1 MRFFSSRRRQ
11 RVTQE
16 TEGTEGAAAID
27 SADQT
32 IAEEQLP
39 ETLPAEGGA
48 PSLDAPCDLTPQA
61 TEALGPYSD
70 GESPQGSQFLDLGAL
85 RIPLITGLQVFPVQ
99 DAHGNILAIEIV
111 SAAAQ
116 MQLSPFAMQRS
127 GGLWEEIREELAE
140 QLKAQEYQIFPLP
153 GPFGEAIL
161 ARPIPGGKSCG
172 EGAFPLLLWGIEGD
186 RWFLR
191 VIVRGQAA
199 EDENARVGL
208 LEVLHGMEVVRDD
221 QAKVPGELLP
231 IELPPEVADQLN
243 AGEEAEQQ

>member
-11 RVTQE
+11 RDAKDAE
-16 TEGTEGAAAID
+16 DAAAID
-27 SADQT
+27 SVDQT

-39 ETLPAEGGA
+39 ETQDAESESA
-48 PSLDAPCDLTPQA
+48 TLDAPCDLAPEA
-61 TEALGPYSD
+61 TQALGPYSD

-99 DAHGNILAIEIV
+99 DTHGNILAIEIV

-140 QLKAQEYQIFPLP
+140 QLKTQEYQIFPLP

-161 ARPIPGGKSCG
+161 ARPIPRGKSSG

-199 EDENARVGL
+199 EDENARAGL
-208 LEVLHGMEVVRDD
+208 LEVLHGMEVVRGD

>member
-11 RVTQE
+11 RDAKDAE
-16 TEGTEGAAAID
+16 DAAA
-27 SADQT
+27 

-39 ETLPAEGGA
+39 ETQDAEGGA
-48 PSLDAPCDLTPQA
+48 LSLDEPCDLAPEASQ
-61 TEALGPYSD
+61 ALGPYSD

-99 DAHGNILAIEIV
+99 DTHGNILAIEIV

-140 QLKAQEYQIFPLP
+140 QLKTQEYQIFPLP
-153 GPFGEAIL
+153 GTFGEAIL
-161 ARPIPGGKSCG
+161 ARPIPGGKSSG

-199 EDENARVGL
+199 EDENARAGL
-208 LEVLHGMEVVRDD
+208 LEVLHGMEVVRGD

-243 AGEEAEQQ
+243 AAEEAEQQ